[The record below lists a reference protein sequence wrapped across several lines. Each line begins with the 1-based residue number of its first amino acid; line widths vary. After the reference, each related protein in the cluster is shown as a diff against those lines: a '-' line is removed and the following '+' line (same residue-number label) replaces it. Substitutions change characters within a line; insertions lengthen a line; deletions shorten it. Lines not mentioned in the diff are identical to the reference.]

1 MTETLT
7 KTRKIG
13 GSLVVTIPREV
24 VEEEGLSENQTIKI
38 EIKKVLK
45 SGFGISKG
53 LAHFS
58 KEDKFKGQ
66 LEKNE

>member
-1 MTETLT
+1 METLA

-13 GSLVVTIPREV
+13 GSLVITIPRIV
-24 VEEEGLSENQTIKI
+24 VEEEGITEGNTVKLDIKSL
-38 EIKKVLK
+38 KK

-53 LAHFS
+53 FVNFS

-66 LEKNE
+66 MEKDE

>member
-1 MTETLT
+1 MEALT

-13 GSLVVTIPREV
+13 GSLVATIPKTV
-24 VEEEGLSENQTIKI
+24 VEEEGLKEDQTITI
-38 EIKKVLK
+38 EIKKLKK

-53 LAHFS
+53 LAFFS